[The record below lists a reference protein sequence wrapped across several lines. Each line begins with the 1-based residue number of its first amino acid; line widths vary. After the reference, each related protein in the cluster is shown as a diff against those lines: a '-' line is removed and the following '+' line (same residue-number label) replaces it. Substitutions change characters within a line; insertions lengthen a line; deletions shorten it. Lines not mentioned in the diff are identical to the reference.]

1 MKLQAANS
9 KLQPPPRWRALARR
23 GRRFKLQT
31 RSLMFRMARAKL
43 ADCDTPAR
51 VRLKLSVTPWRCR
64 LKAAIPVRP
73 ERRLQPAATR
83 VTDGFNRTPPAKQ
96 TLRVA
101 IHNLGLGTLC
111 LAHIEP
117 SHEPTH

>member
-9 KLQPPPRWRALARR
+9 KLQ
-23 GRRFKLQT
+23 RRFKLQT
-31 RSLMFRMARAKL
+31 RSPIFRVARAGL
-43 ADCDTPAR
+43 VDCDTLAR

-64 LKAAIPVRP
+64 LKVAIRARP
-73 ERRLQPAATR
+73 ERRLQPAAAC

-96 TLRVA
+96 TLTVTV
-101 IHNLGLGTLC
+101 HNLGFGTLC
-111 LAHIEP
+111 QAHIEL